1 MYQLDANN
9 FIMILSH
16 KWPLHV
22 SDIYMSIFRSSYI
35 FLTYIYDARSHLY
48 QICDMNFKNILDY
61 IALQLLQPITSDVHA
76 ARCTHIS
83 LRVWE
88 VENFK

>member
-22 SDIYMSIFRSSYI
+22 SDIYM
-35 FLTYIYDARSHLY
+35 
-48 QICDMNFKNILDY
+48 
-61 IALQLLQPITSDVHA
+61 
-76 ARCTHIS
+76 
-83 LRVWE
+83 
-88 VENFK
+88 